1 LNVVVIRFSVGVES
15 DCLQQAWIA
24 PVPMTINPRID
35 RKTPVIVQ
43 GITGRAGQLHSRLMK
58 QYGTNIVGGVSPGA
72 KVRELNGAPV
82 FSDCTQAVMKTGAR
96 ASVLLVGAMQLLE
109 AMRDAVAAG
118 LRYLVT
124 PTEGMPVHDALKAW
138 KLCREAGVV
147 WIGASTPGMAVPG
160 EAKLGFLPD
169 DSLKPGGLGIMSK
182 SGTLSYEAGYRLA
195 QRGVGTSVWIGVG
208 GDPVK
213 GTRYA
218 DLVPFYASDAKTE
231 ALLIIGEI
239 GGSEEEEFA
248 EALTAHRFSK
258 PAFALIAG
266 RSAPEGVTMG
276 HAGALVHGSHGT
288 YASKRAALEAAGV
301 RVCGTL
307 NEMVEG
313 IRARLG

>member
-1 LNVVVIRFSVGVES
+1 ML
-15 DCLQQAWIA
+15 
-24 PVPMTINPRID
+24 NPRID

-43 GITGRAGQLHSRLMK
+43 GITGRAGQMHSRLMQ
-58 QYGTNIVGGVSPGA
+58 QYGTNIVGGVSP
-72 KVRELNGAPV
+72 KKESNSINNLPV
-82 FSDCTQAVMKTGAR
+82 FSDCASAVQATGAQ
-96 ASVLLVGAMQLLE
+96 ASVLLVGAFDLLN
-109 AMRDAVAAG
+109 AMEDAVAAG
-118 LRYLVT
+118 IRYLVT

-138 KLCREAGVV
+138 KLCRDGGAV
-147 WIGASTPGMAVPG
+147 WVGASTPGMAVPG

-169 DSLKPGGLGIMSK
+169 DSLKPGPLGLMSK
-182 SGTLSYEAGYRLA
+182 SGTLSYESGYRLA
-195 QRGVGTSVWIGVG
+195 LAGVGTSVWIGVG

-218 DLVPFYASDAKTE
+218 DLVPFYASDERTRG
-231 ALLIIGEI
+231 LLVIGEI

-248 EALTAHRFSK
+248 QALTAHKFSK

-301 RVCGTL
+301 TVFGSL
-307 NEMVEG
+307 NEMVAG
-313 IRARLG
+313 VRSKLK

>member
-1 LNVVVIRFSVGVES
+1 MTGDRF
-15 DCLQQAWIA
+15 
-24 PVPMTINPRID
+24 PNPRID

-58 QYGTNIVGGVSPGA
+58 QYGTRIVGGVSPTA
-72 KVRELNGAPV
+72 KTREVNGLPV
-82 FSDCTQAVMKTGAR
+82 FAGCREAVKATGAQ
-96 ASVLLVGAMQLLE
+96 ASVLFVGAMQLLDAMQE
-109 AMRDAVAAG
+109 ALAAG
-118 LRYLVT
+118 IRYLVT
-124 PTEGMPVHDALKAW
+124 PTEGMPVHDALKASR
-138 KLCREAGVV
+138 LVREAGAV
-147 WIGASTPGMAVPG
+147 WVGPSTPGMAVAG

-169 DSLKPGGLGIMSK
+169 DSLKPGTLGLMSK

-195 QRGVGTSVWIGVG
+195 QHGIGTSVWVGVG

-218 DLVPFYASDAKTE
+218 DLVPFYAADKGTE

-248 EALTAHRFSK
+248 QALAAHRFSK
-258 PAFALIAG
+258 PAYALIAG

-288 YASKRAALEAAGV
+288 YAAKRAALEAAGV
-301 RVCGTL
+301 TVFSSL

-313 IRARLG
+313 IASK